1 MGIIRS
7 LKYSTLSCK
16 IITELFR
23 LSLLIIEERD
33 VSIETVYQQTLL
45 DYSRRTEHK
54 HQLDGATGIERGH
67 NPSCGDDLTLL
78 IKQKDGIVEDASF
91 LGAGCAVSTASTN
104 MLIDLI
110 KGKTVK
116 EAQHCLEVFFNMM
129 AGKPQSEEE
138 LESLGDAQILSYF
151 AEMPARIK
159 CATLS
164 WHSAQVL
171 LK

>member
-1 MGIIRS
+1 MD
-7 LKYSTLSCK
+7 LQQLYTD
-16 IITELFR
+16 
-23 LSLLIIEERD
+23 LILEYNRD
-33 VSIETVYQQTLL
+33 KTNKRKVEAPTVH
-45 DYSRRTEHK
+45 EH
-54 HQLDGATGIERGH
+54 GH

>member
-1 MGIIRS
+1 M
-7 LKYSTLSCK
+7 
-16 IITELFR
+16 
-23 LSLLIIEERD
+23 
-33 VSIETVYQQTLL
+33 
-45 DYSRRTEHK
+45 
-54 HQLDGATGIERGH
+54 
-67 NPSCGDDLTLL
+67 L
-78 IKQKDGIVEDASF
+78 IKQKDGIVEDVSF

-116 EAQHCLEVFFNMM
+116 EAQRCLEVFFNMM

-138 LESLGDAQILSYF
+138 LECLGDAQILSYF

>member
-1 MGIIRS
+1 MIAIQ
-7 LKYSTLSCK
+7 
-16 IITELFR
+16 
-23 LSLLIIEERD
+23 ERD

-45 DYSRRTEHK
+45 DYSRRAEHK

>member
-1 MGIIRS
+1 MTMEMDQLYSDII
-7 LKYSTLSCK
+7 LEHNQTQENKHELADATLS
-16 IITELFR
+16 
-23 LSLLIIEERD
+23 
-33 VSIETVYQQTLL
+33 
-45 DYSRRTEHK
+45 EH
-54 HQLDGATGIERGH
+54 GH

-91 LGAGCAVSTASTN
+91 LGTGCAVSTASTN

>member
-1 MGIIRS
+1 MG
-7 LKYSTLSCK
+7 
-16 IITELFR
+16 
-23 LSLLIIEERD
+23 
-33 VSIETVYQQTLL
+33 IETVYQQTLL

-54 HQLDGATGIERGH
+54 HQIDGAPGIERGH

-91 LGAGCAVSTASTN
+91 LGVGCAVSTASTN
-104 MLIDLI
+104 MLIELI
-110 KGKTVK
+110 KGKTV
-116 EAQHCLEVFFNMM
+116 EQARHYLEIFFNMM
-129 AGKPQSEEE
+129 AGKPQPDAD
-138 LESLGDAQILSYF
+138 LDSLGDAQILAYF

-171 LK
+171 LQ

>member
-1 MGIIRS
+1 MD
-7 LKYSTLSCK
+7 LQQLYTD
-16 IITELFR
+16 
-23 LSLLIIEERD
+23 LILEYNRD
-33 VSIETVYQQTLL
+33 KTNKRKVEAPTVH
-45 DYSRRTEHK
+45 EH
-54 HQLDGATGIERGH
+54 GH

-78 IKQKDGIVEDASF
+78 IKQKDGVVEDASF

>member
-1 MGIIRS
+1 MG
-7 LKYSTLSCK
+7 
-16 IITELFR
+16 
-23 LSLLIIEERD
+23 
-33 VSIETVYQQTLL
+33 IETVYQQTLL
-45 DYSRRTEHK
+45 DYSRRTGNK
-54 HQLDGATGIERGH
+54 RQLDGATGIERGH

-78 IKQKDGIVEDASF
+78 IKQKDGVVEDVSF

-104 MLIDLI
+104 MLIDVI
-110 KGKTVK
+110 KGKTVE
-116 EAQHCLEVFFNMM
+116 EARHCLEVFFNMM
-129 AGKPQSEEE
+129 AGKPQADAD
-138 LESLGDAQILSYF
+138 LDSLGDAQILGYF

>member
-1 MGIIRS
+1 MG
-7 LKYSTLSCK
+7 
-16 IITELFR
+16 
-23 LSLLIIEERD
+23 
-33 VSIETVYQQTLL
+33 VETVYQQTLL

-54 HQLDGATGIERGH
+54 HQIDGATGIERGH

-78 IKQKDGIVEDASF
+78 IKQKDGIVDDASF

-104 MLIDLI
+104 MLIELI
-110 KGKTVK
+110 KGKTV
-116 EAQHCLEVFFNMM
+116 EQARRYLEVFFNMM
-129 AGKPQSEEE
+129 AGKPQSDAD
-138 LESLGDAQILSYF
+138 LDSLGDAQILAYF

-171 LK
+171 LQ

>member
-1 MGIIRS
+1 MTMEMDQLYSDII
-7 LKYSTLSCK
+7 LEHNQTQENKHELADATLS
-16 IITELFR
+16 
-23 LSLLIIEERD
+23 
-33 VSIETVYQQTLL
+33 
-45 DYSRRTEHK
+45 EH
-54 HQLDGATGIERGH
+54 GH

-116 EAQHCLEVFFNMM
+116 EVQHCLEVFFDMM

-171 LK
+171 LEHGN

>member
-1 MGIIRS
+1 
-7 LKYSTLSCK
+7 
-16 IITELFR
+16 
-23 LSLLIIEERD
+23 
-33 VSIETVYQQTLL
+33 
-45 DYSRRTEHK
+45 
-54 HQLDGATGIERGH
+54 
-67 NPSCGDDLTLL
+67 
-78 IKQKDGIVEDASF
+78 
-91 LGAGCAVSTASTN
+91 